1 VLVPQTACPQ
11 TLGCE
16 FVSRSKL
23 IAPENKR
30 LLLVVAA
37 SQSHR
42 LVQRLESWFLELT
55 ALQDEL
61 IGEFTGRNTE
71 YRVLPARKLETNAQ
85 GMGKLFGIGAFL
97 MYGIVALNSGESV
110 MMKGTAV
117 GYPSADGGGITRG
130 TSVQMTQ
137 SEKLKHL
144 NKIVCFS
151 EFKKDTTDNW
161 TGKM

>member
-1 VLVPQTACPQ
+1 
-11 TLGCE
+11 
-16 FVSRSKL
+16 
-23 IAPENKR
+23 
-30 LLLVVAA
+30 LVVAA

-42 LVQRLESWFLELT
+42 LVQRLEFWFLELT
-55 ALQDEL
+55 VLQDEL

-85 GMGKLFGIGAFL
+85 GMGKLFGRGAFL
-97 MYGIVALNSGESV
+97 MSTAVGTMANSVFVGEVNGIVALNSGESV
-110 MMKGTAV
+110 MMNGTAV

-130 TSVQMTQ
+130 TSMQMTQ

-151 EFKKDTTDNW
+151 EFKTDMTDNW